1 MYKLSITRRAEKEI
15 RQLDR
20 QTKNRIVEAINALAN
35 QPRPAGCR
43 KVLSE
48 EGVWR
53 IRVGDWRIGYL
64 VDDKEDAITIIRIAN
79 RKEFYD

>member
-79 RKEFYD
+79 RKEFYN

>member
-15 RQLDR
+15 RRLDR
-20 QTKNRIVEAINALAN
+20 QTKNRILEAINALAN

-64 VDDKEDAITIIRIAN
+64 VDDKDDAITIIRIAN

>member
-1 MYKLSITRRAEKEI
+1 MYKISITKRAEKDLKNLE
-15 RQLDR
+15 RAA
-20 QTKNRIVEAINALAN
+20 KNRVVTAILNLKN
-35 QPRPAGCR
+35 DSRPVGCR
-43 KVLSE
+43 KILSE

-64 VDDKEDAITIIRIAN
+64 IDDVNQEINIIRIAH

>member
-1 MYKLSITRRAEKEI
+1 M
-15 RQLDR
+15 
-20 QTKNRIVEAINALAN
+20 EAINALAN

>member
-20 QTKNRIVEAINALAN
+20 QTKNRILEAINALAN

-64 VDDKEDAITIIRIAN
+64 VDDKDDAITIIRIAN

>member
-1 MYKLSITRRAEKEI
+1 MYKISITNRAEKEI
-15 RQLDR
+15 RRLDR
-20 QTKNRIVEAINALAN
+20 QMKNRIVSAIANLAEG
-35 QPRPAGCR
+35 PRPSGCR

-64 VDDKEDAITIIRIAN
+64 INEELEEVTIIRIAN

>member
-1 MYKLSITRRAEKEI
+1 MYKLSITSRAEKEI
-15 RQLDR
+15 RRLDR
-20 QTKNRIVEAINALAN
+20 QTRNRIVEAINALAN

-64 VDDKEDAITIIRIAN
+64 VDDKDDAITIIRIAN